1 MYCGDVHYVHFESEL
16 EDGPRK
22 VTPVLVSLSLFLPH
36 YLLGEERGGM
46 KDVSSG
52 PEAISFLSL
61 SLFFFLRE
69 ECDRFRDEDRSGG
82 IVENEIETNFI
93 SGIFWRY

>member
-22 VTPVLVSLSLFLPH
+22 VTPVLVSLSLSLSLSLPH

-52 PEAISFLSL
+52 PEEISFLSL
-61 SLFFFLRE
+61 TFLLFK
-69 ECDRFRDEDRSGG
+69 GG
-82 IVENEIETNFI
+82 M
-93 SGIFWRY
+93 